1 METLGGYPEIP
12 IKVPELVPK
21 KRCQS
26 ELSGNVL
33 LALTVDGR
41 NPAPLDAVNIPLFT
55 GVFYIPGG
63 AGFLASTVVGL
74 HKSVVVDIGCNF
86 GSLMVWIFDFCVCSN
101 VNATMHHD

>member
-1 METLGGYPEIP
+1 MKALFPGGNIGGYPEIP

-21 KRCQS
+21 KTCQS

-41 NPAPLDAVNIPLFT
+41 NPAPLDVVNIPLFT

-74 HKSVVVDIGCNF
+74 HKSVVVDIGCKF
-86 GSLMVWIFDFCVCSN
+86 WIFDGLDFCFLCVQ
-101 VNATMHHD
+101 T